1 MSESQKKSNNTV
13 PAIMFG
19 IILIIFAGII
29 ILSCYQWNRVDES
42 NSDSTVSFEYV
53 TVKKDDDSVSETT
66 GLININ
72 TATAEE
78 LDRLPGI
85 GAKKAEAIIEY
96 RDNNGNFKIID
107 DIKKVSGIGN
117 ATFEQ
122 IKELITV
129 E

>member
-1 MSESQKKSNNTV
+1 MSESQKKRNNTV
-13 PAIMFG
+13 PAIIFG

-42 NSDSTVSFEYV
+42 NSDNTVSFEYV
-53 TVKKDDDSVSETT
+53 TVKKDNDSVPETDS
-66 GLININ
+66 LININ

-96 RDNNGNFKIID
+96 RDNNGKFKIID
-107 DIKKVSGIGN
+107 DIKNVSGIGD

>member
-1 MSESQKKSNNTV
+1 MSESQKKRNDFV

-19 IILIIFAGII
+19 IIFIVFAGII

-53 TVKKDDDSVSETT
+53 TVKKDNDSVPETDS
-66 GLININ
+66 LININ

-85 GAKKAEAIIEY
+85 GAKKSEAIVEY
-96 RDNNGNFKIID
+96 RNNNGNFKTID
-107 DIKKVSGIGN
+107 DIKNVPGIGDGI
-117 ATFEQ
+117 FEQ
-122 IKELITV
+122 IKDFITA

>member
-1 MSESQKKSNNTV
+1 MSESQKKRNNTG